1 MRKIITIAE
10 SVLDTEYQG
19 GQPLRSFV
27 GGRIP
32 CAAAS
37 LAEAGVAT
45 FMVSEC
51 TTDAVGDIIVN
62 YLSDHK
68 VNVDSI
74 DRYPDGATA
83 FSAIFKGEKGTESIV
98 NYGNYPEER
107 FKVIWPRIDKDD
119 IVIIGSLYSVDL
131 PQRAGLFEMVS
142 YAVER
147 KAIIIY
153 LPGFQHGIN
162 FRITRVMPNILENLE
177 VSDIVIAQE
186 QDINTI
192 FPDESSEEA
201 YRNHIE
207 FYCNNYL
214 HIYPGTVVKRYHSTP
229 GPECTY
235 EGNNCTD
242 NWLGWQAGF
251 TAGIAFSLLAQGV
264 THDSLPSL
272 GEAAWQGII
281 DEAMQW
287 AQASTGPDNCVT
299 AEFAASRQPAL
310 EQGLLNYEKSK
321 TEQE

>member
-10 SVLDTEYQG
+10 SILDTVYEN
-19 GQPLRSFV
+19 GQPVRSFV

-37 LAEAGVAT
+37 LAQAGAAT

-51 TTDAVGDIIVN
+51 TTDAVGDIIVDF
-62 YLSDHK
+62 LASHG
-68 VNVDSI
+68 VDVKSI

-83 FSAIFKGEKGTESIV
+83 FSAIFKTDGNTTSIV
-98 NYGNYPEER
+98 NYGSYPQER

-119 IVIIGSLYSVDL
+119 IVIIGSLYSVGVE
-131 PQRAGLFEMVS
+131 QREALFEMVS

-147 KAIIIY
+147 KAIVVY

-177 VSDIVIAQE
+177 ASTIVITQE

-192 FPDESSEEA
+192 FPGESSKEV
-201 YRNHIE
+201 YHNHVE
-207 FYCNNYL
+207 FYCDSYIHL
-214 HIYPGTVVKRYHSTP
+214 GHDQAVEHYH
-229 GPECTY
+229 GGNCVTY
-235 EGNNCTD
+235 EPAASGHQT

-251 TAGIAFSLLAQGV
+251 TAGLVYALLAQNV
-264 THDSLPSL
+264 THESIATL
-272 GEAAWQGII
+272 GEDDWKRLI

-287 AQASTGPDNCVT
+287 AQASTGHENCVSR
-299 AEFAASRQPAL
+299 EFAASRQAAL
-310 EQGLLNYEKSK
+310 EQGLRAYDNAQQ
-321 TEQE
+321 EQL